1 MPTLPKLFRPQ
12 PADGAQQASRR
23 LDQFA
28 EKYQQFFPRVFAY
41 VYGRVYNVQLAE
53 DLVSEVF
60 ERAFL
65 KVGSLRDD
73 RAFPTW
79 LFTISRNIVTSHA
92 RRSGRETVVDPE
104 VLSSVVATGVS
115 VENEILVREE
125 VAEVIDRLK
134 TFPQREQDIISLKF
148 DAELTNAEIAK
159 VMGLGES
166 NVRVILFRTLRRLRE
181 MMKSGAGSVSGE

>member
-12 PADGAQQASRR
+12 PGDGAQQASRR

-79 LFTISRNIVTSHA
+79 LFTIARNIVTSHA